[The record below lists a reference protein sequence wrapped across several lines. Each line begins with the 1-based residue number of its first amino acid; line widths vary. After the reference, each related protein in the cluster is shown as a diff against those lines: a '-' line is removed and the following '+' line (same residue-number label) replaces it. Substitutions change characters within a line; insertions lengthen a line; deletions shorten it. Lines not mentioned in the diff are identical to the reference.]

1 MPVQVESI
9 IPSTSITCASLDS
22 GASIWAATW
31 EAVNRRISAS
41 TPPMIRN
48 SSPRMVLVDTCTLMS
63 VGLMMLPALAARLW
77 THKLD
82 AAIALAAVFG
92 VASAYAGLVASYA
105 LSLPSGPS
113 IVLAA
118 GVVYF
123 VSLVFGRA
131 GGALRRLP
139 KRRHLEA

>member
-1 MPVQVESI
+1 MFATAALSALLMTYGAAALLAPVSL
-9 IPSTSITCASLDS
+9 ASRDPLLTPD
-22 GASIWAATW
+22 G
-31 EAVNRRISAS
+31 SA
-41 TPPMIRN
+41 RN
-48 SSPRMVLVDTCTLMS
+48 VT
-63 VGLMMLPALAARLW
+63 
-77 THKLD
+77 
-82 AAIALAAVFG
+82 
-92 VASAYAGLVASYA
+92 AYAGLVASYA